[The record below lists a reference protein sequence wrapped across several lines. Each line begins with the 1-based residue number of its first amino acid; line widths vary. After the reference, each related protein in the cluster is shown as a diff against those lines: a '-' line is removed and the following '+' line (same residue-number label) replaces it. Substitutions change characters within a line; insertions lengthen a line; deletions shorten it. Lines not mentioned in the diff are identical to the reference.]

1 MASSAHCPQLTCPQV
16 QCPQIQAT
24 DLWITYHQ
32 ASRAQKQVTAQ
43 LVDVSDVVRLFD
55 LEDVL
60 DYVFEQGFVDSK
72 WRSVTWWEDN
82 TLVRLKASSTVQDL
96 LARGAGST
104 PETALRLIIA
114 DVPAAIWVHYEYVH
128 CGHPQTATQRIRLDV
143 PHFKCERLAELTN
156 HIFAKGYLP
165 CKARCRV
172 SWKRTCGKHVEENSK
187 VEDVLSWGEGVCEE
201 KPLRLVIDL

>member
-1 MASSAHCPQLTCPQV
+1 MASAHCPQVTCPQV
-16 QCPQIQAT
+16 HCPQVQAT
-24 DLWITYHQ
+24 DLWVTYHQ
-32 ASRAQKQVTAQ
+32 ASRAHKQVTAQ
-43 LVDVSDVVRLFD
+43 LLDVSDAVHLFD

-60 DYVFEQGFVDSK
+60 DHVFEQGFVDPK

-82 TLVRLKASSTVQDL
+82 TFARLKTSGTVQDL

-114 DVPAAIWVHYEYVH
+114 DTPAAIWVHYEYVQ
-128 CGHPQTATQRIRLDV
+128 CGHPHTATQRIRLDV
-143 PHFKCERLAELTN
+143 PHFKCERLADLTN
-156 HIFAKGYLP
+156 HIFTKGYLP

-172 SWKRTCGKHVEENSK
+172 SWKRTCGKHIEENSK